1 MDCRPTYEEPEQRVK
16 ELDKEILARM
26 TAENALREWQKKY
39 REIFENV
46 SDLCFLHGLDG
57 TIHEINL
64 AFKSEWGYS
73 DEDIFNMNI
82 KDLIP
87 ERYRSEFDDYVKEI
101 LQKGE
106 AEGILRCVT
115 KDGQERLVEYNASLV
130 HDEKGKPMGIRGIGR
145 DITARVAVEKEK
157 AELENQVVRAQKMEA
172 IGTLAGGIAHDFNNI
187 LFPILGYAEMTMENV
202 PEDSAA
208 RRNLE
213 EVFKAADRAKGLVR
227 QILTFSR
234 QTEQERKPLR
244 IQFIMKEV
252 LKLLRPSLP
261 STIDIRLDMDGNCG
275 PVLADPIQIHQVLMN
290 LFTNAYHAM
299 REKGGVL
306 GVTLTEMEIGSHDS
320 VSDADLNPGSYLKLT
335 VSDTGHGM
343 DRHVIGQIF
352 NPYFTTKAPG
362 EGTGLGLS
370 VVHGIVKSYSG
381 QITVHSKPHEG
392 TTFHIYLPLIDT
404 GHVESETLPQGPAP
418 KGTEHIL
425 LVDDEP
431 PIVRV
436 MQQMLESLGYQVTAR
451 TRSVD
456 AMEAFCVRPE
466 MFDLV
471 ITDQTMPYMMGT
483 ELAQKIRSMTPDIPI
498 LLCTGSG
505 DANTEEKAQ
514 AMGIQA
520 TVMKPFV
527 KSDIAK
533 TVRRLLDG
541 EWEKA

>member
-1 MDCRPTYEEPEQRVK
+1 
-16 ELDKEILARM
+16 
-26 TAENALREWQKKY
+26 
-39 REIFENV
+39 
-46 SDLCFLHGLDG
+46 
-57 TIHEINL
+57 
-64 AFKSEWGYS
+64 
-73 DEDIFNMNI
+73 MNI

-87 ERYRSEFDDYVKEI
+87 ERFKPQFDDYVKEI

-115 KDGQERLVEYNASLV
+115 KEGQERLVEYNASLV

-145 DITARVAVEKEK
+145 DITDRVAVEKEK

-213 EVFKAADRAKGLVR
+213 EVFKAAGRAKGLVQ

-244 IQFIMKEV
+244 IQLIMKEV

-261 STIDIRLDMDGNCG
+261 STIDIRLDMDENCG
-275 PVLADPIQIHQVLMN
+275 PVLADPVQVHQVLMN
-290 LFTNAYHAM
+290 LCTNAYHAM

-306 GVTLTEMEIGSHDS
+306 GVTLTEKDIESHDS
-320 VSDADLNPGSYLKLT
+320 VADAELDPGSYLKLA

-343 DRHVIGQIF
+343 DPKVMEQIF

-370 VVHGIVKSYSG
+370 VVHGIVKSYGG
-381 QITVHSKPHEG
+381 QITVHSKPREG
-392 TTFHIYLPLIDT
+392 TSFHIYLPLIDA
-404 GHVESETLPQGPAP
+404 GHVVSETLSQEPAP

-436 MQQMLESLGYQVTAR
+436 MQQMLESLGYHVTAR

-456 AMEAFCVRPE
+456 ALEDFCVHPE

-483 ELAQKIRSMTPDIPI
+483 ELAQKIRSIRPDIPI
-498 LLCTGSG
+498 ILCTGSG
-505 DANTEEKAQ
+505 EAITEEKAEVTGFMEYPTKPILKNEL
-514 AMGIQA
+514 AMTI
-520 TVMKPFV
+520 
-527 KSDIAK
+527 
-533 TVRRLLDG
+533 RRLLDQG
-541 EWEKA
+541 EVLNNGSMYDSSELNSITTIF